1 MKRAPYGGAFQL
13 EQHFE
18 HVAVT
23 VFGDTVSI
31 RGAAASIVLGFNGGS
46 SVASHEGLT
55 FVDTGHDA
63 PRYRGAK
70 YGTILR
76 EQSSSAHLPRLRRN

>member
-23 VFGDTVSI
+23 IFGDTVSVC
-31 RGAAASIVLGFNGGS
+31 GAAASIVLGVNCGS
-46 SVASHEGLT
+46 FAASHKGLT
-55 FVDTGHDA
+55 FVDAGHDA
-63 PRYRGAK
+63 PRDRGAE
-70 YGTILR
+70 YGSILR
-76 EQSSSAHLPRLRRN
+76 KQSSSAHLPSLRGD